1 MDAVTIKNLTFSY
14 ENEPSPCIKGLDL
27 TVREGEFLAVIGRN
41 ASGKST
47 LARLIN
53 GLISPLSGEIEVF
66 GLKNTDK
73 ESLFEIRKTVGIVFQ
88 NPDNQ
93 MVASIVE
100 DDVAFGTENIGLDRE
115 SMGDR
120 IEFALKAT
128 GTDKFRESMAS
139 RLSGGQKQRVAIA
152 GVLAVKPRI
161 LILDESTSMLDP
173 RGREEV
179 MEVVRRL
186 NKEENMTVITITH
199 YMDEVVD
206 CDRVA
211 VLIGGR
217 IEKIGTPEEIFSD
230 NDLLKKAGL
239 EPPIPMKIAQR
250 LSKMGIPVPTPL
262 KKEDL
267 LESLLKLLKG

>member
-1 MDAVTIKNLTFSY
+1 
-14 ENEPSPCIKGLDL
+14 
-27 TVREGEFLAVIGRN
+27 
-41 ASGKST
+41 
-47 LARLIN
+47 
-53 GLISPLSGEIEVF
+53 
-66 GLKNTDK
+66 
-73 ESLFEIRKTVGIVFQ
+73 
-88 NPDNQ
+88 
-93 MVASIVE
+93 
-100 DDVAFGTENIGLDRE
+100 AFGTENIGLDRE

-128 GTDKFRESMAS
+128 GTDKFRESTAS

-230 NDLLKKAGL
+230 NDLLDKAGL